1 MSAAPAPPAATN
13 VPLTWNLSNSTAAE
27 AQHLLPGERIVHSD
41 ANVFFAYDATDDATR
56 VAGALICTNF
66 QLLFVESA
74 TPHVR
79 FVFFFVVLPVFFFF
93 FFFFFLSPSFFFL
106 SLSLSLV
113 HCCCDSSWNCSL
125 HQQTRWSKAIR
136 RCKSNSS
143 RQTPTTHTQ
152 Q

>member
-1 MSAAPAPPAATN
+1 MSVAPAPPAATN

-41 ANVFFAYDATDDATR
+41 ANVFFAYDATDDTTR

-79 FVFFFVVLPVFFFF
+79 FVFLLCFLFFFVTEFFFFFLFF
-93 FFFFFLSPSFFFL
+93 FFFFFLQ
-106 SLSLSLV
+106 
-113 HCCCDSSWNCSL
+113 H
-125 HQQTRWSKAIR
+125 
-136 RCKSNSS
+136 
-143 RQTPTTHTQ
+143 
-152 Q
+152 